1 MNRPLSLVLALS
13 LLLAAPLALSQATQ
27 SPPEAA
33 KVGSDLP
40 YPPRQAPQPDEIAH
54 VPTGLSV
61 SFDDMM
67 DMVSGARLVFVGETH
82 DNIQAHRVQLQIIR
96 DLDRRFPG
104 RIAIGMEMFRQPQQA
119 TLDRWSQGQLTELEF
134 LQATRWQKSWGVDF
148 GHYKAILGFA
158 RDRHVDLIALNP
170 SADLQDEVR
179 RHGLDSLPDE
189 VRSRLPEIGD
199 PDPYEHAV
207 MKAIYGAHLPTEG
220 AFEAFFRVQL
230 LWEESMAERVVD
242 YLDSARGQGKIMVV
256 LTGAGHVEYGFGVPK
271 KVLRRMPLPYT
282 IIAPT
287 EIEIP
292 PEKQMPGVE
301 LPAIPL
307 LPSDFVWW
315 IRYEDLAADTVRL
328 GVGIDDSN
336 GALVVRGV
344 AGGSPAERAGLRDGD
359 EITSIAGHA
368 VPDVTTLVYWV
379 GQQEK
384 GTTAI
389 VTIRRAGAP
398 LDVRVEFRP

>member
-1 MNRPLSLVLALS
+1 MNRPLSLVLALP
-13 LLLAAPLALSQATQ
+13 LLLGAPLGPSRATEV
-27 SPPEAA
+27 PPEAA
-33 KVGSDLP
+33 EVGSDLP
-40 YPPRQAPQPDEIAH
+40 YPPTRSPQPDQIVH
-54 VPTGLSV
+54 VPTGLGM

-67 DMVSGARLVFVGETH
+67 EMVSGARLVFVGESH
-82 DNIQAHRVQLQIIR
+82 DSFQAHQVQLQIIR
-96 DLDRRFPG
+96 DLERRFPG
-104 RIAIGMEMFRQPQQA
+104 RVAIGMEMFRQPQQE

-148 GHYKAILGFA
+148 GNYKAILDFA
-158 RDRHVDLIALNP
+158 RDRHIDLVALNP
-170 SADLQDEVR
+170 PTDLQDQVR

-189 VRSRLPEIGD
+189 VRSQLPEIGE

-207 MKAIYGAHLPTEG
+207 MQAIYGAHLPTEG

-242 YLDSARGQGKIMVV
+242 YLDSARGQGKVMVV
-256 LTGAGHVEYGFGVPK
+256 LAGAGHVEYGFGVPK
-271 KVLRRMPLPYT
+271 KVLRRLPLPYT

-287 EIEIP
+287 EIEVP

-328 GVGIDDSN
+328 GVGIDDSQ
-336 GALVVRGV
+336 GTLAVQSV
-344 AGGSPAERAGLRDGD
+344 AGGSPAESAGLRVGD
-359 EITSIAGHA
+359 EITSFAGHA
-368 VPDVTTLVYWV
+368 VADVTTLVYWV

-384 GTTAI
+384 GTSAI
-389 VTIRRAGAP
+389 VTVRRAGTP
-398 LDVRVEFRP
+398 LDLRVEFRP

>member
-1 MNRPLSLVLALS
+1 VNRPLSLVLALP
-13 LLLAAPLALSQATQ
+13 LLLGAPLAASQAAEV
-27 SPPEAA
+27 PPGAA
-33 KVGSDLP
+33 EVGSDLP
-40 YPPRQAPQPDEIAH
+40 YPPPQSPQPDEIAH
-54 VPTGLSV
+54 VPTGLRV
-61 SFDDMM
+61 SFDGMM
-67 DMVSGARLVFVGETH
+67 EMVSGARLVFVGETH
-82 DNIQAHRVQLQIIR
+82 DNFQAHRVQLEIIR
-96 DLDRRFPG
+96 DLERRFPG
-104 RIAIGMEMFRQPQQA
+104 RVAIGMEMFRQPQQE
-119 TLDRWSQGQLTELEF
+119 TLDRWSRGRLTELEF
-134 LQATRWQKSWGVDF
+134 LQATQWQKSWGVDF
-148 GHYKAILGFA
+148 RHYRAILDFA
-158 RDRHVDLIALNP
+158 RDRHIDLIALNP

-179 RHGLDSLPDE
+179 RRGLDSLPDE
-189 VRSRLPEIGD
+189 VRSQLPEIGD

-242 YLDSARGQGKIMVV
+242 YLHSERGQGKIIVV
-256 LTGAGHVEYGFGVPK
+256 LAGAGHVEYGFGVPK
-271 KVLRRMPLPYT
+271 KVLRRLPLPYA

-315 IRYEDLAADTVRL
+315 IRYEDLAADTPRL

-336 GALVVRGV
+336 GALAVQSV
-344 AGGSPAERAGLRDGD
+344 AGGSPAERAGLRVGD
-359 EITSIAGHA
+359 EITAFAGHA
-368 VPDVTTLVYWV
+368 VPDVTSLVYWV

-384 GTTAI
+384 GTSAI

-398 LDVRVEFRP
+398 LDVQVEFRP

>member
-1 MNRPLSLVLALS
+1 VNRPLSLVLALP
-13 LLLAAPLALSQATQ
+13 LLLGAPLGPSQATEV
-27 SPPEAA
+27 PPGAA
-33 KVGSDLP
+33 EVGSDLP
-40 YPPRQAPQPDEIAH
+40 YPPPKSPQPDEIAH
-54 VPTGLSV
+54 VPTGLRV

-67 DMVSGARLVFVGETH
+67 EMVSGARLVFVGETH
-82 DNIQAHRVQLQIIR
+82 DNFQAHRVQLEIIR
-96 DLDRRFPG
+96 DLERRFPG
-104 RIAIGMEMFRQPQQA
+104 RVAIGMEMFRQPQQE
-119 TLDRWSQGQLTELEF
+119 TLDRWSQGRLTELEF
-134 LQATRWQKSWGVDF
+134 LQATQWQKSWGVDF
-148 GHYKAILGFA
+148 RHYRAILDFA
-158 RDRHVDLIALNP
+158 RDRRIDLIALNP
-170 SADLQDEVR
+170 STDLQDEVR
-179 RHGLDSLPDE
+179 RRGLDSLPDE

-242 YLDSARGQGKIMVV
+242 YLGSARGQGKIMVV

-271 KVLRRMPLPYT
+271 KVLRRLPLPYT

-328 GVGIDDSN
+328 GVGVDDSQ
-336 GALVVRGV
+336 GTLAVQSV
-344 AGGSPAERAGLRDGD
+344 AGGSPAERAGLRVGD
-359 EITSIAGHA
+359 EIIAFAGHA
-368 VPDVTTLVYWV
+368 VADVTTLVYWV

-384 GTTAI
+384 GTSAI
-389 VTIRRAGAP
+389 ATIRREGAP

>member
-1 MNRPLSLVLALS
+1 VNRPLSLVLALP
-13 LLLAAPLALSQATQ
+13 LLLAAPLAVSQATQ
-27 SPPEAA
+27 APPEAA

-40 YPPRQAPQPDEIAH
+40 YPPPQSPQPDEIAH
-54 VPTGLSV
+54 VPTGLRV

-67 DMVSGARLVFVGETH
+67 DMVSGARLVFVGESH
-82 DNIQAHRVQLQIIR
+82 DNFQSHRVQLQVIR
-96 DLDRRFPG
+96 DLERRFPG
-104 RIAIGMEMFRQPQQA
+104 RIAIGMEMFRQPQQE

-134 LQATRWQKSWGVDF
+134 LQATRWQESWGVDF
-148 GHYKAILGFA
+148 GHYRAILDFA
-158 RDRHVDLIALNP
+158 RDRHIDLIALNP
-170 SADLQDEVR
+170 PADLQDEVR
-179 RHGLDSLPDE
+179 RRGLDSLPDE
-189 VRSRLPEIGD
+189 IRSRLPEIGD

-242 YLDSARGQGKIMVV
+242 YLNSARGQGKIMVV

-271 KVLRRMPLPYT
+271 KVLRRLPLPYT

-315 IRYEDLAADTVRL
+315 ILYEDLAADTVRL

-379 GQQEK
+379 GQQKK
-384 GTTAI
+384 GKTAI
-389 VTIRRAGAP
+389 VTIRRAGAS